1 MENHLKL
8 VLHLLTDE
16 TTTNEE
22 KINLIKNHFTEER
35 IKEIDDLIAFAE
47 NVKIDI
53 ENGHF
58 DLNNELVAKDYYLKI
73 LSINESN
80 ISFF

>member
-8 VLHLLTDE
+8 VQHLLTDE

-22 KINLIKNHFTEER
+22 KINLIKDHFTEER
-35 IKEIDDLIAFAE
+35 IKEIDDLIEFAE

-73 LSINESN
+73 LSINDSN

>member
-8 VLHLLTDE
+8 VQHLLTDE